1 MFLVMRTKFSYFLL
15 LAAIFSGCQVNE
27 YSPNQKFNERSA
39 TDVNAREIATL
50 PKKEPGAHIRIAVS
64 GDTQRTY
71 KESQLFVDHINA
83 RDDID
88 FVFLNGDISDFGLL
102 LEFDGVEKIYS
113 TLKVPYIAIIGNHDQ
128 VANGYDVYKRMFGPV
143 DFTFNYA
150 GVKFVCH
157 DSNGREHNF
166 NGKIP
171 DMDFLRSNMKL
182 EPGVNHLI
190 AMSHIPPMDNDFDSQ
205 LSAPYQNLINQTPGV
220 LASIHSHQ
228 HSSNIIYS
236 NNGKGVP
243 IIITNAIVNRS
254 YTLIDVEN
262 DVLTATPVSF

>member
-1 MFLVMRTKFSYFLL
+1 MRIKFTFIL
-15 LAAIFSGCQVNE
+15 LAATCFAGCQVNE
-27 YSPNQKFNERSA
+27 FSPNQKFNEESA
-39 TDVNAREIATL
+39 TGVNAREIATL
-50 PKKEPGAHIRIAVS
+50 PKKEAGTHIRIAVS

-113 TLKVPYIAIIGNHDQ
+113 TLKVPYVAIIGNHDQ
-128 VANGYDVYKRMFGPV
+128 VANGYDIYNRMFGPV
-143 DFTFNYA
+143 NFTFNY
-150 GVKFVCH
+150 GGIKFVCH
-157 DSNGREHNF
+157 DSNSREHNF
-166 NGKIP
+166 NGLIP
-171 DMDFLRSNMKL
+171 DMDWLKSNMKL

-190 AMSHIPPMDNDFDSQ
+190 AMSHISPTDNDFDSR
-205 LSAPYQNLINQTPGV
+205 LSQPYDELINTAPGV

-228 HSSNIIYS
+228 HSSKIIYS

-243 IIITNAIVNRS
+243 VIITNAIVNRW
-254 YTLIDVEN
+254 YTLIDIEN